1 MREPTIARNY
11 AEALFALGE
20 RLGETDR
27 FADLMGALAAAIAA
41 DRRIRVALE
50 SPRVPRH
57 AKEGVLGS
65 ALAGVAPPEFLR
77 FLAAVIKRGRQ
88 HLLAQIEQ
96 QYGVLVD
103 AKHNR
108 VHVGVTMARTPDEAL
123 KTTVVTRLREAT
135 GKEIVPHFREDPAI
149 LGGVILRL
157 GDRILD
163 GSVRRRMMRLRRQLL
178 NH

>member
-20 RLGETDR
+20 KVGETNR
-27 FADLMGALAAAIAA
+27 FAELMGGLAAAIVS

-57 AKEGVLGS
+57 AKERMLGS
-65 ALAGVAPPEFLR
+65 ALSGVAPAEFLR
-77 FLAAVIKRGRQ
+77 FLSAVIKRGRQ
-88 HLLAQIEQ
+88 HLLPAIER
-96 QYGVLVD
+96 QYGALVD

-108 VHVGVTMARTPDEAL
+108 VHVGVTLAHLPDDAL
-123 KTTVVTRLREAT
+123 KTVVVTRLREAT
-135 GKEIVPHFREDPAI
+135 GKDVVPHFREDPAI
-149 LGGVILRL
+149 LGGVVLRL
-157 GDRILD
+157 GDRIMD

-178 NH
+178 QR